1 MKLPKVRIR
10 YGWLLTSNAS
20 RHINELQGNGE
31 PLQSDE
37 FYEGI
42 TEEYIK
48 AWKPYEHKI
57 LQGMC
62 DTLGL
67 SFRQDIVDVYIAP
80 WFHAFSDPMVVG
92 VMYKPD
98 KFIDVLT
105 HELIHRLLTDNNES
119 PYDMEHVKR
128 WRGMFG
134 ENTPHKVVVHIPVH
148 ATLQAIFDDVLE
160 ESERTKRDMKHS
172 QKAPAYDK
180 AWKYVQENG
189 YKNIIEQLRKD
200 YGATK

>member
-1 MKLPKVRIR
+1 MKLPEIRIR
-10 YGWLLTSNAS
+10 HGWLLTENAS
-20 RHINELQGNGE
+20 RYINELQGDGE
-31 PLQSDE
+31 PLQSNE
-37 FYEGI
+37 FYERI
-42 TEEYIK
+42 TDEYIR
-48 AWKPYEHKI
+48 AWKPYEQKI

-67 SFRQDIVDVYIAP
+67 SFRQDIIDVYIAP

-119 PYDMEHVKR
+119 PYDMDYAGHWKA
-128 WRGMFG
+128 MFG
-134 ENTPHKVVVHIPVH
+134 GKRPKNVIFHIPVH
-148 ATLQAIFDDVLE
+148 ATLQAIFDDVLGE
-160 ESERTKRDMKHS
+160 PERTERDMKHS

-200 YGATK
+200 YGVTK